1 MWNSLATMGSREEV
15 LPQNNVVMGLR
26 RPSRTEGSWGLG
38 RGSLWF
44 QVEAIFS
51 ATAQGPAVLSSYNLA
66 QHLMKSSTW
75 CRKSSL
81 SRKWCPAAWIV
92 SGSSKFYRSVNK
104 EFNPQTT
111 AFNVLMGA
119 QPVLSIECS
128 FSHLRHIFARL
139 CDVGVPGPGQ
149 AFPLWE
155 APCCMHQELQFQT
168 EFFHPGSN
176 PHLGVTVGWKQWSL
190 FGSGTCTLHV
200 QGKLAS
206 SSTTS
211 FTSSLS
217 LTDTCQAQSEAVADA
232 WDSLRPSSR
241 FSLLASISITAS
253 FFLGTPRQARWAW
266 RPTPCPAG
274 GQRRDAA
281 PHTCTSSRWQDRE
294 SRINY

>member
-1 MWNSLATMGSREEV
+1 MELSGYSGQSWRGSSSEQRGHGTQTTQQDWGEPRTGERLPLVSGGGNLLRHSPGPCSPLLVSSGAVLNVVFHFMPEV
-15 LPQNNVVMGLR
+15 LLDPQMMSR
-26 RPSRTEGSWGLG
+26 RLDSQWIIKIPQISKQSLIPKQQPSMSSWGPSRCYRSN
-38 RGSLWF
+38 
-44 QVEAIFS
+44 
-51 ATAQGPAVLSSYNLA
+51 VLSVTWD
-66 QHLMKSSTW
+66 MSS
-75 CRKSSL
+75 
-81 SRKWCPAAWIV
+81 PV
-92 SGSSKFYRSVNK
+92 SV
-104 EFNPQTT
+104 
-111 AFNVLMGA
+111 M
-119 QPVLSIECS
+119 
-128 FSHLRHIFARL
+128 
-139 CDVGVPGPGQ
+139 GVPGPGQ

-155 APCCMHQELQFQT
+155 APCCMHQKLQFQT

-217 LTDTCQAQSEAVADA
+217 LTDTCRAQSEAVADA
-232 WDSLRPSSR
+232 WDTLRPSSR

-253 FFLGTPRQARWAW
+253 FFLGTQRQARWAW

-274 GQRRDAA
+274 GQRREAA
-281 PHTCTSSRWQDRE
+281 PHTCTGSRWQDRE